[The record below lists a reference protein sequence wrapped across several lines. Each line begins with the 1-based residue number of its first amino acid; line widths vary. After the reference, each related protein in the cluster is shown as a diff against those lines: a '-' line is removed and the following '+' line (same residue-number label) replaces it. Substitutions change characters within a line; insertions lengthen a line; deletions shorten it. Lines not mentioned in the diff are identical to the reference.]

1 MTSGMGDPFA
11 AAHPQL
17 DLVLRGIKRHQR
29 RPAPDRRLPIT
40 PAILRLLRNAWAALA
55 DSSVA
60 KMLWAACCCGFFGFL
75 RSGEF
80 VVNGPFNPMRHLSA
94 LTVVVDSWTSPSVV
108 GLRLKQS
115 KTDPFRQGVAI
126 YMGRTDTD
134 LFPVGALLSHL
145 ACRG

>member
-1 MTSGMGDPFA
+1 MD
-11 AAHPQL
+11 
-17 DLVLRGIKRHQR
+17 
-29 RPAPDRRLPIT
+29 
-40 PAILRLLRNAWAALA
+40 
-55 DSSVA
+55 
-60 KMLWAACCCGFFGFL
+60 
-75 RSGEF
+75 
-80 VVNGPFNPMRHLSA
+80 GPFNPMRHLSA